1 MAYGIDITIPQYFL
15 TGSRNILG
23 SRVNHAKIAFPKRC
37 AFFISNLKMKRSTD
51 MFC

>member
-23 SRVNHAKIAFPKRC
+23 TRVNHAKIAFPKRG